1 MSVTEHRAHS
11 PASVRCAV
19 VTVSDTRTLETD
31 TSGQAI
37 ADRLVANGHVV
48 TSRDLVRDEPA
59 ELRALVQRLLETP
72 GVDAILTTG
81 GTGISARDGT
91 YEVID
96 GLLEKRLD
104 GFGELFRVLSYQ
116 EIGAAAMLSRACAG
130 LARRRVIIA
139 MPGSQSAV
147 QLAMD
152 RLVLPE
158 LGHLVREATR

>member
-1 MSVTEHRAHS
+1 MSVTEHRTQS
-11 PASVRCAV
+11 PASVCCAV

-31 TSGQAI
+31 TSGRTI